1 MENTKPALTSKTI
14 VTNLALAILAAL
26 SYFKVLPEQVNSP
39 EVIGLVAMVGNVLAA
54 WFRKTATTEIK

>member
-39 EVIGLVAMVGNVLAA
+39 EVIGLVAMVGNVLAV